1 KQEELHHRGRPSSGG
16 CEWGGCRIDAGVGE
30 TPRWAA
36 RFPCYVPPPM
46 PMPPTTRSAAQ
57 KGATLPPEAYA
68 PLPDALPGARP
79 EDAQWIGSG
88 WGASAFLVPAA
99 DGDWVA
105 RIPSDVPWSVEDL
118 EREVRM

>member
-1 KQEELHHRGRPSSGG
+1 
-16 CEWGGCRIDAGVGE
+16 
-30 TPRWAA
+30 
-36 RFPCYVPPPM
+36 
-46 PMPPTTRSAAQ
+46 AQ

-68 PLPDALPGARP
+68 PLRDALPGARP

-118 EREVRM
+118 EREVRMLPLLESRPFEAAVPRGARLIRNAEGDLVAAVHRMVPGSTSKGR